1 MTKPSASSRLERQT
15 KKKQPFTGGDAMRA
29 HYDFSEMK
37 GEKNPYI
44 KHLKQPV
51 TIRLDKG
58 SVTYFKAMA
67 TELGMPY
74 QNLINLYLRDCAINH
89 RKLLLKWAS

>member
-1 MTKPSASSRLERQT
+1 
-15 KKKQPFTGGDAMRA
+15 MRT
-29 HYDFSEMK
+29 HYDFSKMK

-44 KHLKQPV
+44 KHLKQPI
-51 TIRLDKG
+51 TIRLDKD
-58 SVTYFKAMA
+58 SVTYFKTMA

-74 QNLINLYLRDCAINH
+74 QNLINLYLRDCAINQ